1 MGGKYG
7 LAFIEPT
14 KPKKNLTQI
23 PKILPPDN
31 MQTATPHARVRCNTK
46 AEPPPTCLHFGGL
59 VSGEDAL

>member
-14 KPKKNLTQI
+14 KPKQNLTQI
-23 PKILPPDN
+23 SKILPPDN

-46 AEPPPTCLHFGGL
+46 AEPPLTCLHFGGL